1 MNNSLKSIS
10 KTDTEFRVG
19 NYIMLFGGK
28 DAFGEYFTKKTAIE
42 SAYTKTGVLHVD
54 FEHGFDPDNTGMDK
68 NEVLGYVDWKTARVD
83 DNGVFVERVLNRQ
96 AKYMNYIEELIEA
109 GVMGNSSQAVS
120 GKTRR
125 AAGGEIV
132 EWPLMRDS
140 LTVAPAEPR
149 MLSSNVIR
157 AAKSLYQAFPECK
170 SLQKLASFDRIELDS
185 VKSALDNIQSIRDL
199 EDFLRESGGFS
210 KGLAQA
216 VLTRSKQLYQG
227 EPMQVLDEKATA
239 ELERL
244 LKIKLT

>member
-28 DAFGEYFTKKTAIE
+28 DAFGEYFTEKTAIE

-83 DNGVFVERVLNRQ
+83 ENGVFVERVLNRQ
-96 AKYMNYIEELIEA
+96 AKYMNFIEELIDA

-120 GKTRR
+120 GKTKR
-125 AAGGEIV
+125 ASGGEITQ
-132 EWPLMRDS
+132 WPLMRDS

-149 MLSSNVIR
+149 MLSMNVIR
-157 AAKSLYQAFPECK
+157 AAKSLYQAYPECK
-170 SLQKLASFDRIELDS
+170 SLQKLASFERIELDS
-185 VKSALDNIQSIRDL
+185 VKSALDSVNNVRDL

-216 VLTRSKQLYQG
+216 VLARSKTVFAG
-227 EPMQVLDEKATA
+227 EPQSGLDEKATA
-239 ELERL
+239 ALDYL
-244 LKIKLT
+244 LAIKI

>member
-28 DAFGEYFTKKTAIE
+28 DAFGEYFTEKTAIE

-54 FEHGFDPDNTGMDK
+54 FEHGFDPDDTGMDA

-96 AKYMNYIEELIEA
+96 AKYMGFIEELIEA
-109 GVMGNSSQAVS
+109 GVMGSSSQAIS
-120 GKTRR
+120 GKTKR
-125 AAGGEIV
+125 ASGGEIV

-185 VKSALDNIQSIRDL
+185 VKSALDSVTTIREL
-199 EDFLRESGGFS
+199 EDFLRDSGGFS

-216 VLTRSKQLYQG
+216 VLTRSKQLCQG
-227 EPMQVLDEKATA
+227 EPTPLLDEKATA
-239 ELERL
+239 ALNRL
-244 LKIKLT
+244 LEINL